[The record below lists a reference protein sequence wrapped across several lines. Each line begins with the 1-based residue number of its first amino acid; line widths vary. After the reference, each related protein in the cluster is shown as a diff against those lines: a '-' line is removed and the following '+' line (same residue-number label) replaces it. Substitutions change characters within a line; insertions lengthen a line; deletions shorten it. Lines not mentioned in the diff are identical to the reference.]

1 MSSPLSNAVL
11 LPNSTFSTGSPEAS
25 EITGLTLWVFLICTL
40 IFIFVAVWIWYS
52 VIKFKDRGEA
62 GEPNQDQI
70 PKVYEITW
78 TVIPT
83 LICVLLGWMTVASM
97 FGPKSGEPLRITDPD
112 IVITGAQWWWEIR
125 YPKLGVVTANELH
138 LPVGRPFVVE
148 LESNDVIHTFWIP
161 DLGRK
166 QQMIPGHHGFITIQ
180 EDHVGEFIGACA
192 QYCGNQHAW
201 MRLLLVAQ
209 TEEDFDAWAAKEKSS
224 ATALAGT
231 ASGLGAAAEAP
242 AVFTG
247 NATSAN
253 TSGNLASAPAPNDK
267 AAQAAAASI
276 TIPNGRPSVSPT
288 VAATEA
294 TPDALN
300 SLPPSGNVPIPNVS
314 ADGNVARG
322 LALFKLQTCASC
334 HAIDGV
340 STARYAPDLS
350 HIADRRTLGAG
361 VLVNN
366 RENLFKWL
374 HDPQA
379 IKPGCNM
386 PNFQLTDDQDNDLVS
401 YLETLQ

>member
-1 MSSPLSNAVL
+1 MSSPLSNIVLLPTVL

-62 GEPNQDQI
+62 GEPNQEQI
-70 PKVYEITW
+70 PKIYEITW
-78 TVIPT
+78 TIIPT

-166 QQMIPGHHGFITIQ
+166 QQMIPGHHGFITVE
-180 EDHVGEFIGACA
+180 EDQVGQFIGACA

-209 TEEDFDAWAAKEKSS
+209 TEDDFDAWVAKEKSS
-224 ATALAGT
+224 AVALAGT
-231 ASGLGAAAEAP
+231 ASGLGAAAEVPLAP
-242 AVFTG
+242 A
-247 NATSAN
+247 
-253 TSGNLASAPAPNDK
+253 DK
-267 AAQAAAASI
+267 AAQAAAAPI
-276 TIPNGRPSVSPT
+276 TIPNNRPSVSPT

-300 SLPPSGNVPIPNVS
+300 SLPPAGNVPMPNVS
-314 ADGNVARG
+314 PDGDVARG

-350 HIADRRTLGAG
+350 HIADRHTLGAG

-386 PNFQLTDDQDNDLVS
+386 PNFQLTDDQDNDLVA

>member
-1 MSSPLSNAVL
+1 MSSPLSNTVL
-11 LPNSTFSTGSPEAS
+11 LPNSTFSTSSPEAS

-52 VIKFKDRGEA
+52 VIKFKDRGET
-62 GEPNQDQI
+62 GEPTQEQI
-70 PKVYEITW
+70 PKIYEITW
-78 TVIPT
+78 TIIPT

-97 FGPKSGEPLRITDPD
+97 FGPKSGEPLRLTDPD
-112 IVITGAQWWWEIR
+112 IIITSAQWWWEIR

-166 QQMIPGHHGFITIQ
+166 QQMIPGHHGFITVE
-180 EDHVGEFIGACA
+180 EDQVGQFIGACA

-209 TEEDFDAWAAKEKSS
+209 TEDDFDAWVAKEKSS
-224 ATALAGT
+224 AVALAGT
-231 ASGLGAAAEAP
+231 ASGLGAAAEVPLAP
-242 AVFTG
+242 A
-247 NATSAN
+247 
-253 TSGNLASAPAPNDK
+253 DK
-267 AAQAAAASI
+267 AAQAAAAPI
-276 TIPNGRPSVSPT
+276 TIPNNRPSVSPT

-300 SLPPSGNVPIPNVS
+300 SLPPAGNVPMPNVS
-314 ADGNVARG
+314 PDGDVARG

-386 PNFQLTDDQDNDLVS
+386 PNFQLTDDQDNDLVA

>member
-1 MSSPLSNAVL
+1 MSSPLSNIVLLPTVL

-62 GEPNQDQI
+62 GEPNQEQI
-70 PKVYEITW
+70 PKIYEITW

-166 QQMIPGHHGFITIQ
+166 QQMIPGHHGFITVE
-180 EDHVGEFIGACA
+180 EDQVGQFIGACA

-209 TEEDFDAWAAKEKSS
+209 TEDDFDAWVAKEKSS
-224 ATALAGT
+224 AVALAGT
-231 ASGLGAAAEAP
+231 ASGLGAAAEVPLAP
-242 AVFTG
+242 A
-247 NATSAN
+247 
-253 TSGNLASAPAPNDK
+253 DK
-267 AAQAAAASI
+267 AAQAAAAPI
-276 TIPNGRPSVSPT
+276 TIPNNRPSVSPT

-300 SLPPSGNVPIPNVS
+300 SLPPAGNVPMPNVS
-314 ADGNVARG
+314 PDGDVARG

-350 HIADRRTLGAG
+350 HIADRHTLGAG

-386 PNFQLTDDQDNDLVS
+386 PNFQLTDDQDNDLVA

>member
-1 MSSPLSNAVL
+1 MSSPLSNTVL
-11 LPNSTFSTGSPEAS
+11 LPNSTFSTGSPGAS
-25 EITGLTLWVFLICTL
+25 EITGLTLWVFFICTL

-52 VIKFKDRGEA
+52 VIKFKHRGEE
-62 GEPNQDQI
+62 GEPNQDQL
-70 PKVYEITW
+70 PKAYEITW

-83 LICVLLGWMTVASM
+83 LICILLGWMTVASM
-97 FGPKSGEPLRITDPD
+97 FGPKSGEPLRLTDPD
-112 IVITGAQWWWEIR
+112 IIITSAQWWWDIR

-166 QQMIPGHHGFITIQ
+166 QQMIPGHHYFITIQ
-180 EDHVGEFIGACA
+180 EDQVGQFIGACA

-209 TEEDFDAWAAKEKSS
+209 TEEDFAAWAAKEKSS
-224 ATALAGT
+224 AA
-231 ASGLGAAAEAP
+231 
-242 AVFTG
+242 
-247 NATSAN
+247 
-253 TSGNLASAPAPNDK
+253 ASAALTPAPGQIV
-267 AAQAAAASI
+267 AAPAAAAPVPAVADKSAEAAAAPI
-276 TIPNGRPSVSPT
+276 TIPAGRPSVSPT

-294 TPDALN
+294 NPYAPN
-300 SLPPSGNVPIPNVS
+300 SLPAPGTVPAS
-314 ADGNVARG
+314 TGLADGNVARG
-322 LALFKLQTCASC
+322 LAIFKQQTCASC

-350 HIADRRTLGAG
+350 HIADRHTLGAG

-386 PNFQLTDDQDNDLVS
+386 PNFQLTDDQDNDLVA